1 MRDAIKIGG
10 VPRDKRNVRTFAR
23 KRARYRAT
31 YATACAGDHHNRA
44 WCR

>member
-23 KRARYRAT
+23 KRARHGTA
-31 YATACAGDHHNRA
+31 YAAACAGDHHNRA
-44 WCR
+44 WRR